1 MVKKLLACVMLV
13 MVLASGAFGEDEMW
27 FDNNL
32 SIASLKDGKP
42 DYSDARFSYTGF
54 SIANNELTLTR
65 DNMSL
70 TGSVTISGGNYSF
83 WNGKEM
89 QKVSGTPQTFRLA
102 LPTWSTIGSG
112 AEFYPFTDSGSELR
126 FGIEADGGLNGA
138 TMSWNFPDY
147 PSMNGT
153 YTIPHY
159 LTTQEQLEN
168 HVVYFEFIRSGENVT
183 GINWRV
189 VKASDT
195 STPVLLDFPVQ
206 FLRLRVWNF
215 DEEKMLDIKAGFYID
230 AGQTPEGVLMFDDPI
245 KESDIWYVMTNFRT
259 YDEEVEKAYNWH
271 YYVPSEPASLYLW
284 SHHAS
289 NASLVNGK
297 SDYSTTKFSDIFF
310 DVETANAVITDS
322 GHFTNAGRVTIPGG
336 GYTLKDSDTGTILST
351 VPAGTDKTFALNPYS
366 GMKIGDTYVEYEAV
380 DDGGKYLEFSEEAES
395 SLPGKIITWT
405 FPAELNMN
413 GSGVIKSFKT
423 TAQQLTSGVP
433 YVEVVSEDGY
443 ITALNYKI
451 VTANDTATAITPGY
465 RTDFNFRIYR
475 TEKKFDLEN
484 SYNVGTASNKASGT
498 YTLETPQPLSTM
510 KRLRVRLTSYE
521 DSDNPD
527 IYQWNFYPASAP
539 APLTITT
546 STLPSAAPGTY
557 YTVTLAA
564 NVPSVSWHV
573 SSGALPEGLSLNSST
588 GTISGTPTTLGR
600 STFKV
605 TAEMP
610 GYTGAEK
617 QFTLTVRTL
626 ITQTIWIST
635 RTVPQGVVGMSYNT
649 TLVSSPSGATWTLTG
664 NLPAGLTLDS
674 SGRISGTPT
683 VSGSF
688 PFTVTASYST
698 ASRVRDLT
706 LTVNPLKITTASL
719 PGGTVGDAYNQT
731 ISSNGSGL
739 TWTVNTEALPA
750 GLTLDENSGVLSGTL
765 TEAGDYTFTV
775 YAYNTYASASKQF
788 TVKVQGNGS
797 SGGGGGGCNGLAGL
811 AAIASLAF
819 FLRKR

>member
-1 MVKKLLACVMLV
+1 MVKKLLCCVVLV
-13 MVLASGAFGEDEMW
+13 MVLASGAFGEAEMW

-54 SIANNELTLTR
+54 SIGNNDLILTR

-89 QKVSGTPQTFRLA
+89 QKVSGTPQTFKLA

-126 FGIEADGGLNGA
+126 FCLEADGGLNGA
-138 TMSWNFPDY
+138 TVSWNFPDS

-153 YTIPHY
+153 YTVPHY

-195 STPVLLDFPVQ
+195 SKPVSLDFPVQ
-206 FLRLRVWNF
+206 FRRLRVWNF
-215 DEEKMLDIKAGFYID
+215 DEERIVDLKPSFYIE
-230 AGQTPEGVLMFDDPI
+230 AGQIPEGVLMFDDPI
-245 KESDIWYVMTNFRT
+245 KESDIWNVMTKFYT
-259 YDEEVEKAYNWH
+259 YDEPVEKGYLWH
-271 YYVPSEPASLYLW
+271 YYAPSEPASLYLW
-284 SHHAS
+284 IRHAS
-289 NASLVNGK
+289 DASLVNGK
-297 SDYSTTKFSDIFF
+297 SDYSTAKFSDVAFYLP
-310 DVETANAVITDS
+310 NSSPVIAEAKYFTD
-322 GHFTNAGRVTIPGG
+322 AGRVTIPNGE
-336 GYTLKDSDTGTILST
+336 YTLKDADTGETLST
-351 VPAGTDKTFALNPYS
+351 VTGNTALKLKFDAEGT
-366 GMKIGDTYVEYEAV
+366 V
-380 DDGGKYLEFSEEAES
+380 GGEYLEYHTVNDNGRFVALAGRAETD
-395 SLPGKIITWT
+395 LNGKKLTWT
-405 FPAELNMN
+405 FPAELNLD
-413 GSGVIKSFKT
+413 GSGTVPNYKS
-423 TAQQLTSGVP
+423 TAQQLASGVP
-433 YVEVVSEDGY
+433 YIELVSEDGY
-443 ITALNYKI
+443 VTAVKYKI
-451 VTANDTATAITPGY
+451 VTASDTSTAITPAY
-465 RTDFNFRIYR
+465 RTDFTFY
-475 TEKKFDLEN
+475 FDRNEGLEGSSN
-484 SYNVGTASNKASGT
+484 SYMTDRLRNVASGT
-498 YTLETPQPLSTM
+498 YTLDVPQPLNTV
-510 KRLRVRLTSYE
+510 KRVRVRFRSYE
-521 DSDNPD
+521 GSDNPD

-539 APLTITT
+539 APITITT
-546 STLPSAAPGTY
+546 STLPSAASGTY

-564 NVPSVSWHV
+564 NVPGVSWRV

-610 GYTGAEK
+610 GYIGAEK
-617 QFTLTVRTL
+617 QFNLTVRPP

-739 TWTVNTEALPA
+739 TWTVNAGALPA
-750 GLTLDENSGVLSGTL
+750 GLTLNENNGVLSGTL